1 MSEGRSNQS
10 RGRTKTKGR
19 RPESV
24 MRFKLFG
31 WSFVARPPR
40 LRYLGFTIAASLP
53 AILGMVSAIAAMA
66 GMVNESKD
74 RTVASYRE
82 KIVSQPS
89 NGSLPKLVYERVI
102 AFTPSDVD
110 VWESYLN
117 TLDKLGEN
125 DRASG
130 ILSNL
135 APDDGKGDPRFH
147 LKLAKRLQT
156 VTPLSSKS
164 NFLIEKHLKIATE
177 NATGDLAVQ
186 ARRQLSLYQLVKGDR
201 ETAFNTLLPIMM
213 ENPVAGSEALW
224 IAWTS
229 GLEMDISAPGKVM
242 ARLDRDLRG
251 SSVPSNDN
259 AVAKMRLMSILN
271 QESAAREWLGT
282 QRNIKPEDRQLIESE
297 VSEMVLIASIIRS
310 GESKTP
316 DWSKLEPLLARD
328 PNHPMWSRLA
338 VALWAAPPKPENEAA
353 RIWVQKRLDEGTS
366 ADTILRY
373 SILASSAKYNTTGTK
388 AEDSKVLR
396 GLYRKLLA
404 SQPDDVI
411 ALNNLSMLIY
421 KYEPDHLDEALKY
434 ATHAAKLAPRVPAV
448 RDTVGEILARQ
459 GRWDEALP
467 ILESC
472 ISDLPEEW
480 NLHNTLAQIY
490 DRKGL
495 KDRAAAHKSAL
506 ERIKR
511 PLDAANYDK
520 LPQPG
525 AVIPLRNPT
534 PVGS

>member
-1 MSEGRSNQS
+1 MSEVRSNQS
-10 RGRTKTKGR
+10 RGRTKTKER
-19 RPESV
+19 RPGSI

-102 AFTPSDVD
+102 AFSPSDVD

-147 LKLAKRLQT
+147 LKLARRLQT
-156 VTPLSSKS
+156 QNQLSSKS

-201 ETAFNTLLPIMM
+201 ETAFNTLAPIMM

-224 IAWTS
+224 IAWTT

-373 SILASSAKYNTTGTK
+373 SILASSSKYNTTGTK

-404 SQPDDVI
+404 TQPDDVI

-421 KYEPDHLDEALKY
+421 KYEPDHLDEALQY
-434 ATHAAKLAPRVPAV
+434 ASRAAKLAPRVPAV

-490 DRKGL
+490 DKKGL

-520 LPQPG
+520 LPQPK

>member
-1 MSEGRSNQS
+1 
-10 RGRTKTKGR
+10 
-19 RPESV
+19 
-24 MRFKLFG
+24 
-31 WSFVARPPR
+31 
-40 LRYLGFTIAASLP
+40 
-53 AILGMVSAIAAMA
+53 
-66 GMVNESKD
+66 
-74 RTVASYRE
+74 
-82 KIVSQPS
+82 
-89 NGSLPKLVYERVI
+89 
-102 AFTPSDVD
+102 
-110 VWESYLN
+110 
-117 TLDKLGEN
+117 
-125 DRASG
+125 
-130 ILSNL
+130 
-135 APDDGKGDPRFH
+135 
-147 LKLAKRLQT
+147 
-156 VTPLSSKS
+156 
-164 NFLIEKHLKIATE
+164 
-177 NATGDLAVQ
+177 
-186 ARRQLSLYQLVKGDR
+186 
-201 ETAFNTLLPIMM
+201 
-213 ENPVAGSEALW
+213 VAGSEALW
-224 IAWTS
+224 IAWTT

-373 SILASSAKYNTTGTK
+373 SILASSSKYNTTGTK

-404 SQPDDVI
+404 TQPDDVI

-421 KYEPDHLDEALKY
+421 KYEPDHLDEALQY
-434 ATHAAKLAPRVPAV
+434 ASRAAKLAPRVPAV

-490 DRKGL
+490 DKKGL

-520 LPQPG
+520 LPQPK